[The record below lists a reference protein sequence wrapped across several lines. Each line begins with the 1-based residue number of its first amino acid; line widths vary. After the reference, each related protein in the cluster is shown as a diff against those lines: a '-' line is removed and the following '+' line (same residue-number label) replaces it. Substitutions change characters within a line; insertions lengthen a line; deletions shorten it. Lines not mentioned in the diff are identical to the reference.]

1 MNKKDKEIRLIELL
15 HSLTQK
21 GYKLTFSNDFEG
33 MITIGWELEYEEGTY
48 THSHLGIPGTSLKR
62 LESELRICLSS
73 IDERN

>member
-1 MNKKDKEIRLIELL
+1 
-15 HSLTQK
+15 
-21 GYKLTFSNDFEG
+21 LTFSNDFEG